1 LHLQSETS
9 CDRLITISSNACD
22 NHKYRHNACLTLI
35 EQSKNKIMK
44 KVILA
49 IEANHF
55 PEAAL
60 NFVKELHQQEP
71 ILLAGA
77 FLPQA
82 QLAEFY
88 SYPYGVAGPYLP
100 VLEDT
105 NPNSLAKDIQQFEE
119 FCKSNNMRYSI
130 HEDFYDSV
138 TGSLKK
144 EGIYADLAILS
155 SSQFYS
161 DSENSNTYLDKVL
174 RESACPVVVLPENAG
189 LPDNLI
195 FAFDGS
201 EDSLYA
207 IKQFV
212 YLFPFLAGLPVEI
225 TYVHE
230 DAKQECPDEKL
241 IKEWAGQ
248 HFTNVK
254 LSKLEINAKKYFGTW
269 ISERKNTLLVCGSF
283 ARSGFSNI
291 LNRSFVKDV
300 IARREIPVF
309 IAHH

>member
-1 LHLQSETS
+1 
-9 CDRLITISSNACD
+9 
-22 NHKYRHNACLTLI
+22 
-35 EQSKNKIMK
+35 MK
-44 KVILA
+44 KIILA

-55 PEAAL
+55 PEAVL
-60 NFVKELHQQEP
+60 DFINELHKQQP

-105 NPNSLAKDIQQFEE
+105 NPNSLAQDIQQFEE
-119 FCKSNNMRYSI
+119 FCKSNNIRYCV

-138 TGSLKK
+138 TGSMKK
-144 EGIYADLAILS
+144 ESIYADLAVLS
-155 SSQFYS
+155 SSQFYN
-161 DSENSNTYLDKVL
+161 DSENSNTYLNRVL
-174 RESACPVVVLPENAG
+174 HGSACPVVVFPENAG
-189 LPDNLI
+189 FPNKLI

-201 EDSLYA
+201 EDSVYA

-212 YLFPFLAGLPVEI
+212 YLFPFLAGLPIEI
-225 TYVHE
+225 VYVR
-230 DAKQECPDEKL
+230 DGAQQEVPDEAL
-241 IKEWAGQ
+241 MKEWAEQ

-254 LSKLEINAKKYFGTW
+254 MSRLEINPKKYFGTW
-269 ISERKNTLLVCGSF
+269 ISEKKNALLVCGSF
-283 ARSGFSNI
+283 ARSGFSNM
-291 LNRSFVKDV
+291 LSRSFVNEV

-309 IAHH
+309 IAHR